1 MFLPKGQLI
10 LQLKQSHTLLWH
22 LRITITLWNRN
33 RNRNCCDLHKGFYTI
48 YLDFEPI
55 ISSQGNSD
63 AQREGERETV
73 DRKMSTHGCYIIQA
87 NFCLEKQRS
96 NIKDLASFDWLIV
109 RRMLPNIIVRSL
121 LTLYY
126 FKPCDIYQ
134 ESCVLVV
141 KCVMKLLWVVGSNNK
156 FLLFHFFSKFN

>member
-63 AQREGERETV
+63 AQRERERN
-73 DRKMSTHGCYIIQA
+73 S
-87 NFCLEKQRS
+87 
-96 NIKDLASFDWLIV
+96 
-109 RRMLPNIIVRSL
+109 
-121 LTLYY
+121 
-126 FKPCDIYQ
+126 
-134 ESCVLVV
+134 
-141 KCVMKLLWVVGSNNK
+141 GS
-156 FLLFHFFSKFN
+156 